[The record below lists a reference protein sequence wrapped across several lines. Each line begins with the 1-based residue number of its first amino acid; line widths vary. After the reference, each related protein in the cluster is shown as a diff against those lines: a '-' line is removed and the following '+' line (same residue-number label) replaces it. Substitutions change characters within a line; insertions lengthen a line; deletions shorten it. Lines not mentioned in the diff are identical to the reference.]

1 MNMTSSQLNMVS
13 IENSTEPATL
23 KVWNKDRDL
32 AALNR
37 KYQPLT
43 PEERIR
49 EVYND
54 FEDILLTS
62 SFGTSAVYQLHL
74 FAKQGIKQQ
83 VHFIDTT
90 YHFKQTLEYKENL
103 KSLMNLEVVEIK
115 ADKEK
120 NEETKIGELWQ
131 YDPDRCCKINKVD
144 PFEAVKK
151 DYELWISGLMSWQ
164 SNHREK
170 LNIFE
175 SKKGIIKFYPILDVK
190 EEEVLEYIRKNQLP
204 EHPLKIMGYESIG
217 CEHCTIKGQKRKG
230 RWAQTVKTECG
241 LHL

>member
-1 MNMTSSQLNMVS
+1 MTPLTIDMALADPPKKPEQS
-13 IENSTEPATL
+13 L
-23 KVWNKDRDL
+23 KVWKKERDL
-32 AALNR
+32 DALNR
-37 KYQPLT
+37 KYKAMT
-43 PEERIR
+43 PEERIM
-49 EVYND
+49 EIYND
-54 FEDILLTS
+54 FDDILLSS
-62 SFGTSAVYQLHL
+62 SFGTTAVFQLHL
-74 FAKQGIKQQ
+74 FAKQGLNQP

-90 YHFKQTLEYKENL
+90 YHFKQTLEYKDRLASIFNL
-103 KSLMNLEVVEIK
+103 DVIELK
-115 ADKEK
+115 APKTL

-131 YDPDRCCKINKVD
+131 YDPDRCCQINKVD

-151 DYELWISGLMSWQ
+151 DFELWISGLMSWQ

-170 LNIFE
+170 LQIFE
-175 SKKGIIKFYPILDVK
+175 KRKGIIKFYPILDVK
-190 EEEVLEYIRKNQLP
+190 EAEVIDYIKTNDLP